1 MGKRIKAFLFSNQTV
16 GQTIAKNTFWLTTG
30 TFFGR
35 IMRALFLIVVAR
47 QLGTADWGAFSYIF
61 SLASLF
67 TVFIDFGI
75 NAIITRE
82 SSKDPSVQEKYFATA
97 LAIKTA
103 ALAAVAIVVL
113 GILPHV
119 IGHPEVLPLIPI
131 MLLII
136 IFDGLRDFGYLMTRA
151 WERMELEAFVHLF
164 TNVMI
169 VVFGSLA
176 LYMSKTS
183 HSVAIGYAIGA
194 GLGLIPAFYPIR
206 RYFKNVRKAFS
217 RELIWPIIASS
228 WPYGMLGLMAAI
240 LLNTDT
246 IMIGWFNDLA
256 DVGLYGA
263 AQRLALFLYMIPGPL
278 AAAFFPSMAKFAKD
292 ETRFRNLL
300 ERSLTFLALV
310 GIPLTIGSVLLR
322 YEIMS
327 ILYGAEYLAASN
339 TFGLMSLAFVPFF
352 FSTILGNA
360 VFAFNQERKL
370 FTYVVLGVSGNVLLN
385 LVFIPAFGIAGSALA
400 TAINQTLITF
410 YLASKVKKNVA
421 FSLVPHIKSVVAAS
435 ALMGVALVLFSFFS
449 PTVYLTLGIALVAY
463 VGGLYLFNDPTLAYI
478 LGLARRRAGT
488 HSPDIADISG
498 T

>member
-1 MGKRIKAFLFSNQTV
+1 MGKRIKAFLFSNQTL
-16 GQTIAKNTFWLTTG
+16 GQTIAKNTFWLTFG
-30 TFFGR
+30 TLAGR
-35 IMRALFLIVVAR
+35 VLRALLLIVVAR
-47 QLGTADWGAFSYIF
+47 QLGATDWGAFSYIL
-61 SLASLF
+61 SMAALF

-82 SSKDPSVQEKYFATA
+82 SSKDPTVQEKYFATA

-103 ALAAVAIVVL
+103 ALAVVALVVL
-113 GILPHV
+113 GALPHL

-136 IFDGLRDFGYLMTRA
+136 VFDGLRDFGYLMTRA

-169 VVFGSLA
+169 VIFGSLA
-176 LYMSKTS
+176 LYLSAS
-183 HSVAIGYAIGA
+183 ARSIALGYAIGA
-194 GLGLIPAFYPIR
+194 GLGIIPAFYPIR
-206 RYFKNVRKAFS
+206 RYFKNARRAFS

-246 IMIGWFNDLA
+246 IMIGWYKDLA

-263 AQRLALFLYMIPGPL
+263 AQRLALFLYLIPGPL

-292 ETRFRNLL
+292 EGMFRKIL
-300 ERSLTFLALV
+300 EQSLTLLALV
-310 GIPLTIGSVLLR
+310 GIPLTVGGVLLR
-322 YEIMS
+322 HEVIEL
-327 ILYGAEYLAASN
+327 LYGAEYAGAAN

-370 FTYVVLGVSGNVLLN
+370 FAYVILGVAGNILLN
-385 LVFIPAFGIAGSALA
+385 LLFIPLFGIAGAALA
-400 TAINQTLITF
+400 TAINQTVITI
-410 YLASKVKKNVA
+410 YLARKVKKNIA
-421 FSLVPHIKSVVAAS
+421 FSLGPHVKGIVGAS
-435 ALMGVALVLFSFFS
+435 ILMGIVLAAFSFFS
-449 PTVYLTLGIALVAY
+449 PSTYITLGLGMLVY
-463 VGGLYLFNDPTLAYI
+463 VGGLYLFSDPTLEYVLSLI
-478 LGLARRRAGT
+478 KRR
-488 HSPDIADISG
+488 SS
-498 T
+498 